1 LSSAPRRILV
11 AVGSL
16 EVGGAERQIVEIAR
30 LLQGPEF
37 DFRVVT
43 TAGGGP
49 LEEPLR
55 RTGAAMQALSPAGT
69 ALPASKVERGR
80 RAVRNARRL
89 REVIRAWRPDVLHA
103 YLTETSAVAA
113 AARWPHRRPFLIFS
127 KRSLVQWIARDR
139 IYYPLVRW
147 TNARCDLILAN
158 SNAVRDEAIAKE
170 GAPSEKIRVVY
181 NGVDTELYAPGPRPE
196 TLARDLRIP
205 QGAIVVGMV
214 ANLHLYK
221 GHVEVL
227 EALSRIGVG
236 RDMRILFVGREGNA
250 SESVREAVGRLGL
263 ADRVVFAGPRSD
275 VPEILRLFDVFVS
288 ASHEEGLSNS
298 ILEAMAAARPIV
310 ATAVGGSTEQIVPE
324 ASGLLVPPRD
334 ARAME
339 EALGRMLRE
348 PDLRARLGTA
358 ARERALEA
366 FSLDR
371 LKQAM
376 AEIYAGPRARRRTD
390 M

>member
-1 LSSAPRRILV
+1 LTPGTAPRRILV

-37 DFRVVT
+37 EFRVVT

-55 RTGAAMQALSPAGT
+55 RTGAAMQALSPAGS
-69 ALPASKVERGR
+69 ALPASKAQRGR
-80 RAVRNARRL
+80 RAVRNALRL

-103 YLTETSAVAA
+103 YMTETSAVAA
-113 AARWPHRRPFLIFS
+113 AARWPHRRPFFIFS
-127 KRSLVQWIARDR
+127 KRSLVRWIARDR

-170 GAPSEKIRVVY
+170 GAPAERIRVVY
-181 NGVDTELYAPGPRPE
+181 NGVDTDLYAPGPRPQA
-196 TLARDLRIP
+196 LARELGIP
-205 QGAIVVGMV
+205 EGATVVGMV

-221 GHVEVL
+221 GHLEVL
-227 EALSRIGVG
+227 TALSRIGPPNGVS
-236 RDMRILFVGREGNA
+236 ILFVGREGNA
-250 SESVREAVGRLGL
+250 SEAVREAVSRLGMSG
-263 ADRVVFAGPRSD
+263 RVVFAGARSD
-275 VPEILRLFDVFVS
+275 IPEVLRLIDVFVS

-310 ATAVGGSTEQIVPE
+310 ATTVGGSVEQIVPE
-324 ASGLLVPPRD
+324 VSGLLVPSHD
-334 ARAME
+334 AAAIE
-339 EALGRMLRE
+339 TALRRMIAE
-348 PDLRARLGTA
+348 PALRARLGAA
-358 ARERALEA
+358 ARERALEV

-371 LKQAM
+371 LKRSM
-376 AEIYAGPRARRRTD
+376 ADIYGNATS
-390 M
+390 

>member
-1 LSSAPRRILV
+1 MPTAPRRILV

-80 RAVRNARRL
+80 RAVRNALRL

-103 YLTETSAVAA
+103 YMTETSAVAA
-113 AARWPHRRPFLIFS
+113 AARWPHRRPFFIFS

-170 GAPSEKIRVVY
+170 GVSAEKIRVVY
-181 NGVDTELYAPGPRPE
+181 NGVDTDLYAPGPRPE
-196 TLARDLRIP
+196 TLARELGIP
-205 QGAIVVGMV
+205 ENATVIGMV

-221 GHVEVL
+221 GHLEVL
-227 EALSRIGVG
+227 TALSRIDASSDV
-236 RDMRILFVGREGNA
+236 RLLFVGREGNA
-250 SESVREAVGRLGL
+250 SEAVREAVARLGL
-263 ADRVVFAGPRSD
+263 AARVLFAGPRSD
-275 VPEILRLFDVFVS
+275 IPDLLRLMDV
-288 ASHEEGLSNS
+288 
-298 ILEAMAAARPIV
+298 
-310 ATAVGGSTEQIVPE
+310 
-324 ASGLLVPPRD
+324 
-334 ARAME
+334 
-339 EALGRMLRE
+339 
-348 PDLRARLGTA
+348 
-358 ARERALEA
+358 
-366 FSLDR
+366 
-371 LKQAM
+371 
-376 AEIYAGPRARRRTD
+376 
-390 M
+390 

>member
-1 LSSAPRRILV
+1 MTPGTAPRRILV

-37 DFRVVT
+37 EFLVVT
-43 TAGGGP
+43 TGGGGP
-49 LEEPLR
+49 LEAPLR
-55 RTGAAMQALSPAGT
+55 RTGAAIQELSPAGST
-69 ALPASKVERGR
+69 LPASKTERGR
-80 RAVRNARRL
+80 RAVRNALRL

-103 YLTETSAVAA
+103 YMTETSAVAA
-113 AARWPHRRPFLIFS
+113 AARWPHRRPFFIFS

-170 GAPSEKIRVVY
+170 GAPAEKIRVVY
-181 NGVDTELYAPGPRPE
+181 NGVDTGLYAPGSRPE
-196 TLARDLRIP
+196 ALARELDIP
-205 QGAIVVGMV
+205 EDATVVGMV

-221 GHVEVL
+221 GHLEVL
-227 EALSRIGVG
+227 TALSRIGTPGGV
-236 RDMRILFVGREGNA
+236 RILFVGREGNA
-250 SESVREAVGRLGL
+250 SETVREAVSRLGL
-263 ADRVVFAGPRSD
+263 SDRVVFAGARSD
-275 VPEILRLFDVFVS
+275 VPEVLRLIDVFVS

-310 ATAVGGSTEQIVPE
+310 ATTVGGSVEQIVPE
-324 ASGLLVPPRD
+324 VSGLLVPPRD
-334 ARAME
+334 AAAME
-339 EALGRMLRE
+339 TALRRMIAE
-348 PDLRARLGTA
+348 PALRARLGAA
-358 ARERALEA
+358 ARERALEI

-371 LKQAM
+371 LKRSM
-376 AEIYAGPRARRRTD
+376 ADIYGNAP
-390 M
+390 

>member
-1 LSSAPRRILV
+1 MGAGAAPRRILV

-37 DFRVVT
+37 DFRIVT

-55 RTGAAMQALSPAGT
+55 RIGAAMQALSPAGT

-80 RAVRNARRL
+80 RAVRNALRL
-89 REVIRAWRPDVLHA
+89 RELIRAWRPDVLHA
-103 YLTETSAVAA
+103 YMTETSAVAA
-113 AARWPHRRPFLIFS
+113 AARWPHRRPFFIFS

-139 IYYPLVRW
+139 IYFPLVRW

-170 GAPSEKIRVVY
+170 GVSAERIRVVY
-181 NGVDTELYAPGPRPE
+181 NGVDTDVYAPGPRPDA
-196 TLARDLRIP
+196 LARELGIP
-205 QGAIVVGMV
+205 AGATVVGMV

-227 EALSRIGVG
+227 EALARIGA
-236 RDMRILFVGREGNA
+236 DEAMRILFVGREGNA
-250 SESVREAVGRLGL
+250 SESVREAVARLGL

-275 VPEILRLFDVFVS
+275 VPEILRLIDVFVS

-310 ATAVGGSTEQIVPE
+310 ATAVGGSAEQIVPE
-324 ASGLLVPPRD
+324 ESGLLIPPRD
-334 ARAME
+334 AAAME
-339 EALGRMLRE
+339 KALWRMLADPGIRG
-348 PDLRARLGTA
+348 RFGAA
-358 ARERALEA
+358 ARRRVLEV

-371 LKQAM
+371 LKRAM
-376 AEIYAGPRARRRTD
+376 SEIYCGSGSGGS
-390 M
+390 